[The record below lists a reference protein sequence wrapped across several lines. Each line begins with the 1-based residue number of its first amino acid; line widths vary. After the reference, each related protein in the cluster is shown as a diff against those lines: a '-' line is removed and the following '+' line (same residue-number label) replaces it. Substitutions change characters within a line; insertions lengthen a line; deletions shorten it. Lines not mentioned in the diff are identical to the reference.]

1 MQTVHVPW
9 AAWYGETKHPLQFP
23 DGWNVTT
30 CSMRGGP
37 DIGDAGIRRALAA
50 PIGAEPLR
58 ESARGRRTA
67 AVLIDDLS
75 RPTPSFRLLPYILEE
90 LAEAGIG
97 PEGVRIIAALAAHR
111 PMTREDFIRKVGLDI
126 VERYNVL
133 NHCAY
138 ENLDFL
144 GYSSRGI
151 PIFVNRDYLACEV
164 RVALG
169 MITPRGGFFGGGAKL
184 LIPGACGQPTIAA
197 MHRHIREGFR
207 EHLDEVATMAGLQFI
222 INPLL
227 NEDLDVIGLVAG
239 HPAEAFARGVEAA
252 KTLYATRVPTGV
264 DVAVFN
270 AFPKDTELLQGPL
283 ALVPMSGHA
292 DLIKPDGTIVIASAA
307 PEGLGWH
314 SVLGPGTQL
323 AGRPGAPRTRTIV
336 YSPGCSRWDVQSK
349 FGEGAAACKTWPEV
363 VALLTQ
369 AHGRTADVAVFTAGA
384 LQYGVR

>member
-9 AAWYGETKHPLQFP
+9 AAWYGEGRHPLQFP
-23 DGWNVTT
+23 DGWRVTS

-37 DIGDAGIRRALAA
+37 DIGDGGIREALAA
-50 PIGAEPLR
+50 PLGTPPLR
-58 ESARGRRTA
+58 ALARGRKTA

-97 PEGVRIIAALAAHR
+97 PDGVRIIAALAAHR
-111 PMTREDFIRKVGLDI
+111 PMTREDFIRKVGLEI

-133 NHCAY
+133 NHYAY

-151 PIFVNRDYLACEV
+151 PIFVNRDYMACEV

-207 EHLDEVATMAGLQFI
+207 EHLDEVAAMAGLQFI
-222 INPLL
+222 VNPLL
-227 NEDLDVIGLVAG
+227 NEDLQIIGLVAG
-239 HPAEAFARGVEAA
+239 NPAAAFAQGVETA
-252 KTLYATRVPTGV
+252 KSLYATPVPTAV

-270 AFPKDTELLQGPL
+270 AFPKDTELLQAPL

-292 DLIKPDGTIVIASAA
+292 DLVRPGGTIVIASAS

-323 AGRPGAPRTRTIV
+323 AGRPSAPRTRTIV
-336 YSPGCSRWDVQSK
+336 YSPGCSKWDVHSK
-349 FGEGAAACKTWPEV
+349 FGEGVHACKTWPEV
-363 VALLTQ
+363 LDLLTQ
-369 AHGRTADVAVFTAGA
+369 AHSGSAEVAVFTAGA